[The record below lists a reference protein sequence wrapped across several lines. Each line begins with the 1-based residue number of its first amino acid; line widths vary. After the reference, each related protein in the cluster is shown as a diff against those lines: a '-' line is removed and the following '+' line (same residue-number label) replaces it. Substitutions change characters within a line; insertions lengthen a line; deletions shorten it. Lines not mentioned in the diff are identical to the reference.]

1 MSKLKSRDKALFAC
15 RECGDTTSKWTG
27 KCPACGA
34 WDSLT
39 EVSAADLA
47 AMEPQAP
54 AAKRGLGG
62 GGSDQG
68 AGKAQ
73 RLKDVHTK
81 DHPRTRTGMSEL
93 DRVLGGGIVPG
104 SLVLIGGDPG
114 IGKSTLLLQMAAI
127 LSAAEVPILYVTG
140 EESLTQL
147 KMRAERLETPSPD
160 MFVLPETDL
169 EAIFRQCQDTRPKVL
184 VIDSIQTIYKPS
196 LPGSPGSTTQL
207 RECTMSLMVHAKSTN
222 TAVFIVGH
230 VTKEGVLAGPRML
243 EHMVDTV
250 IYFEGERHGSYRVLR
265 AVKNRFG
272 ATNEIG
278 VFEMASAGLVQVD
291 NPSQVFVHNRGERD
305 PGSVVSCTMEG
316 TRPILIEVQA
326 LVSRSAFSMAQRVSM
341 GLDSK
346 RLTILLALLEK
357 FAGIDIGPQDVFVS
371 LAGGF
376 RVEEPAVDLAVAAAV
391 ASNHL
396 GRKCLPN
403 TIALGELGLNGEL
416 RALPNAESRVKEA
429 MRLGF
434 KSVVLPKPLQGK
446 VNVPGV
452 DFRYVR
458 KLSEAFEH
466 IYQ

>member
-1 MSKLKSRDKALFAC
+1 MALSKTSSKSKDKLVFAC
-15 RECGDTTSKWTG
+15 KECGDTTTKWTG
-27 KCPACGA
+27 KCMSCGT
-34 WDSLT
+34 WDSLI
-39 EVSAADLA
+39 EVSQADVD
-47 AMEPQAP
+47 AMNAPPEAP
-54 AAKRGLGG
+54 AKKRGLGE
-62 GGSDQG
+62 ST
-68 AGKAQ
+68 GKAQ
-73 RLKDVHTK
+73 RLKDVETK
-81 DHPRTRTGMSEL
+81 DMPRTRTGLSEL

-114 IGKSTLLLQMAAI
+114 IGKSTLLLQMATL
-127 LSAAEVPILYVTG
+127 LSTAEVPVLYVTG

-160 MFVLPETDL
+160 MYVLPETDL
-169 EAIFRQCQDTRPKVL
+169 EAIFRQCQENRPKIL

-207 RECTMSLMVHAKSTN
+207 RECTMSLMVHAKSTH
-222 TAVFIVGH
+222 TAIFIVGH
-230 VTKEGVLAGPRML
+230 VTKEGMLAGPRML

-250 IYFEGERHGSYRVLR
+250 IYFEGERHGPYRVLR

-278 VFEMASAGLVQVD
+278 VFEMASAGLTQVD
-291 NPSQVFVHNRGERD
+291 NPSQVFAHNRGERD

-316 TRPILIEVQA
+316 TRPILVEVQA
-326 LVSRSAFSMAQRVSM
+326 LVSRSNYSMAQRVSM

-346 RLTILLALLEK
+346 RLTIMLALLEK
-357 FAGIDIGPQDVFVS
+357 FAGIDIGPQDVFVT

-376 RVEEPAVDLAVAAAV
+376 RVEEPAIDLAVAAAV

-396 GRKCLPN
+396 GKRCLPG

-416 RALPNAESRVKEA
+416 RALPNAEARVKEA

-434 KSVVLPKPLQGK
+434 KSVVLP
-446 VNVPGV
+446 
-452 DFRYVR
+452 
-458 KLSEAFEH
+458 
-466 IYQ
+466 

>member
-1 MSKLKSRDKALFAC
+1 MATSRSKAKSQDKTLFAC

-27 KCPACGA
+27 KCLACGT
-34 WDSLT
+34 WDSLV
-39 EVSAADLA
+39 EMSADALA
-47 AMEPQAP
+47 GAPEAQAQ
-54 AAKRGLGG
+54 KRGLGE
-62 GGSDQG
+62 
-68 AGKAQ
+68 AGRAL
-73 RLKDVHTK
+73 RLKDVETR
-81 DHPRTRTGMSEL
+81 DRPRIPTGMGEF

-114 IGKSTLLLQMAAI
+114 IGKSTLLLQMATV
-127 LSAAEVPILYVTG
+127 LSAADVPVLYVTG

-160 MFVLPETDL
+160 LFVLPETDL
-169 EAIFRQCQDTRPKVL
+169 EAIFRQCQETRPKVL

-207 RECTMSLMVHAKSTN
+207 RECTLSLMVQAKSTD
-222 TAVFIVGH
+222 TAIFIVGH

-250 IYFEGERHGSYRVLR
+250 VYFEGERHGAYRILR

-278 VFEMASAGLVQVD
+278 VFEMASAGLSQVE

-326 LVSRSAFSMAQRVSM
+326 LVSRSNFSMAQRVSM

-376 RVEEPAVDLAVAAAV
+376 RVEEPAVDLAVASAV

-396 GRKCLPN
+396 GKRCLPN
-403 TIALGELGLNGEL
+403 TLALGELGLNGEL
-416 RALPNAESRVKEA
+416 RALPNAEARVKEA
-429 MRLGF
+429 LRLGF
-434 KSVVLPKPLQGK
+434 RSVVLPKVLQGK
-446 VNVPGV
+446 VNLPGA
-452 DFRYVR
+452 DCHFVR
-458 KLSEAFEH
+458 KLGDAFEF

>member
-1 MSKLKSRDKALFAC
+1 MVSKAKSKDKLLFAC

-27 KCPACGA
+27 KCLSCGT

-39 EVSAADLA
+39 EVSADALA
-47 AMEPQAP
+47 GVEEAP
-54 AAKRGLGG
+54 ARKRGLGEA
-62 GGSDQG
+62 
-68 AGKAQ
+68 AGKAL
-73 RLKDVHTK
+73 RLKEVETRDQ
-81 DHPRTRTGMSEL
+81 PRTRTGMSEL

-114 IGKSTLLLQMAAI
+114 IGKSTLLLQMATI
-127 LSAAEVPILYVTG
+127 LSAAEVPVLYVTG

-169 EAIFRQCQDTRPKVL
+169 EAIFRQCQETRPKVL

-207 RECTMSLMVHAKSTN
+207 RECTLSLMVHAKSTN
-222 TAVFIVGH
+222 TAIFIVGH

-250 IYFEGERHGSYRVLR
+250 VYFEGERHGAYRVLR

-278 VFEMASAGLVQVD
+278 VFEMASTGLAQVE

-326 LVSRSAFSMAQRVSM
+326 LVSRSNFSMAQRVSM

-396 GRKCLPN
+396 GKRCLPN
-403 TIALGELGLNGEL
+403 TLALGELGLNGEL

-434 KSVVLPKPLQGK
+434 KSVVLPKALQGK
-446 VNVPGV
+446 INVPGV
-452 DFRYVR
+452 DFRFVR
-458 KLSEAFEH
+458 KLGEAFEF

>member
-1 MSKLKSRDKALFAC
+1 
-15 RECGDTTSKWTG
+15 
-27 KCPACGA
+27 
-34 WDSLT
+34 
-39 EVSAADLA
+39 
-47 AMEPQAP
+47 
-54 AAKRGLGG
+54 
-62 GGSDQG
+62 
-68 AGKAQ
+68 
-73 RLKDVHTK
+73 
-81 DHPRTRTGMSEL
+81 
-93 DRVLGGGIVPG
+93 VPG

-114 IGKSTLLLQMAAI
+114 IGKSTLLLQMATM
-127 LSAAEVPILYVTG
+127 LSTAEVPVLYVTG

-169 EAIFRQCQDTRPKVL
+169 DAIFRQCLETRPKVL

-207 RECTMSLMVHAKSTN
+207 RECTLALMVHAKTTN

-250 IYFEGERHGSYRVLR
+250 IYFEGERHGAYRVLR

-278 VFEMASAGLVQVD
+278 VFEMVSTGLNQVD

-326 LVSRSAFSMAQRVSM
+326 LVSRSNFSMAQRVSM
-341 GLDSK
+341 GFDSK

-357 FAGIDIGPQDVFVS
+357 FAGIDIGPQDVFLS

-396 GRKCLPN
+396 GKKCLPN
-403 TIALGELGLNGEL
+403 TLALGELGLNGEL
-416 RALPNAESRVKEA
+416 RTLPQAEARVKEA

-434 KSVVLPKPLQGK
+434 KTVVLPKVMQGK
-446 VNVPGV
+446 VNVPGIEYR
-452 DFRYVR
+452 FVR
-458 KLSEAFEH
+458 KLGEAFEH